1 MVVGGLAYT
10 GDVESRSRWYAES
23 LAQMKAQ

>member
-10 GDVESRSRWYAES
+10 GDVESTLRWYADS
-23 LAQMKAQ
+23 LAQVKAQ

>member
-10 GDVESRSRWYAES
+10 GDVESTPHWYAES
-23 LAQMKAQ
+23 LAQVKAQ